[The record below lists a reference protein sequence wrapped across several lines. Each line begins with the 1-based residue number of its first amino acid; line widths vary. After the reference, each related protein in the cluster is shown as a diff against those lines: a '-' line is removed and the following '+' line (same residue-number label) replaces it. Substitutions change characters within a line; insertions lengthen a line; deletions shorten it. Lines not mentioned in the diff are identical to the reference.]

1 MQVQHGAHILLAL
14 GVHEVLL
21 VVGLAQEGQ
30 RHTVTAQRRLDDVGD
45 VVLVG
50 VLIEIGKILAGSLLM
65 TAEVVIGSVCN
76 APQLAPVGEREGVF
90 DVGGGAA
97 VESQLGRL
105 MVAQTQVFL
114 AYAQRQQPVFAEV
127 FPVSEPLKVG
137 AGFAEE
143 LAFHLLELADA
154 EDEVARGDL
163 IAEGLADLAY
173 AEWQLFA
180 RGALDICEVNEN
192 ALSGLGTQIAG
203 GAGVLGNADGGLEH
217 EVELADWGEIML
229 SADGA
234 DDILVRGYELVHLV
248 ESHRVN
254 VYLVVLFADE
264 LVGAVA
270 CFAGAAVEQRVREA

>member
-1 MQVQHGAHILLAL
+1 M
-14 GVHEVLL
+14 
-21 VVGLAQEGQ
+21 
-30 RHTVTAQRRLDDVGD
+30 
-45 VVLVG
+45 
-50 VLIEIGKILAGSLLM
+50 
-65 TAEVVIGSVCN
+65 
-76 APQLAPVGEREGVF
+76 
-90 DVGGGAA
+90 
-97 VESQLGRL
+97 
-105 MVAQTQVFL
+105 
-114 AYAQRQQPVFAEV
+114 
-127 FPVSEPLKVG
+127 LK
-137 AGFAEE
+137 
-143 LAFHLLELADA
+143 LADA

-217 EVELADWGEIML
+217 EVELADGGEVML

-248 ESHRVN
+248 ESHCIN
-254 VYLVVLFADE
+254 VDLVMLFADE

-270 CFAGAAVEQRVREA
+270 RFAGAAVEQRVREA

>member
-1 MQVQHGAHILLAL
+1 
-14 GVHEVLL
+14 
-21 VVGLAQEGQ
+21 
-30 RHTVTAQRRLDDVGD
+30 
-45 VVLVG
+45 
-50 VLIEIGKILAGSLLM
+50 M
-65 TAEVVIGSVCN
+65 TAEVVIGAVCN
-76 APQLAPVGEREGVF
+76 APQLAPVGERKGVF
-90 DVGGGAA
+90 DVGGGAG
-97 VESQLGRL
+97 VECKLSRL
-105 MVAQTQVFL
+105 MIAQTQVFL

-143 LAFHLLELADA
+143 LAFHLLKLADA

-173 AEWQLFA
+173 AEGQLFA
-180 RGALDICEVNEN
+180 RGALDVCKVNEN
-192 ALSGLGTQIAG
+192 ALSGLGTQITG